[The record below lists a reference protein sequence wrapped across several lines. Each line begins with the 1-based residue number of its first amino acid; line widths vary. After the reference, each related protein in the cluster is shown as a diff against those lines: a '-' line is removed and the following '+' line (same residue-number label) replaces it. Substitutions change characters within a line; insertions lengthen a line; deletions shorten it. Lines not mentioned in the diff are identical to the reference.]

1 MISKIN
7 ILLYITTLFF
17 GNTHAWAEDSQGLE
31 RATFSMYCYWTGEAA
46 LGALSGVKRSNI
58 GSLDGKEVVEVF
70 YDPKETNVTEMV
82 QALKKRKSFY
92 SLLYRTPQEKR
103 VALASL
109 SGKEMEAGSQTVR
122 YIEAKHSLKVRF
134 PDIYPLDL
142 SEEQALRLNSWA
154 HFSRGPMPQVLIPEQ
169 FKQLGKN

>member
-1 MISKIN
+1 MYFI
-7 ILLYITTLFF
+7 TLFF
-17 GNTHAWAEDSQGLE
+17 GSTHTWAEDSQGLE

-46 LGALSGVKRSNI
+46 LGALNGVKRSNI

-70 YDPKETNVTEMV
+70 YDPKETNIKEMV

-92 SLLYRTPQEKR
+92 SLLYRTPHEKR
-103 VALASL
+103 IALASL
-109 SGKEMEAGSQTVR
+109 PNREVIAGSQKVN

-134 PDIYPLDL
+134 PDIYDLDL

-154 HFSRGPMPQVLIPEQ
+154 HFSRGPMPQILTFEQ
-169 FKQLGKN
+169 FRQLGKN